1 MKKVFYIVLMT
12 LLIISGCTTKDELT
26 LNDLDLSQYLVS
38 QDPFVTNYHL
48 NGQYSL
54 INVQDD
60 MMEVAFSSENEILK
74 YDTKYNIINQ
84 YDGQNWHIVS
94 FEKEYNSIEVKD
106 IDSIVVE
113 KLKNYCSSST
123 VGVFENL
130 KYSIVD
136 NGYLSF
142 RADYN
147 SLDGSFNSSYEGVVK
162 YENSTISLSNVQE
175 TIKDPLDHPII
186 SYNQSNI
193 LQHYLSLNV
202 YDSVDSIYDVKEDN
216 GLIYATVKTTNLYR
230 YIAETY
236 DIEVVFSLD
245 NPYGS
250 YILLNE
256 DFTYTIFEYNGTEYT
271 LMDEYYRID
280 NDMLYLYNREYL
292 LSELAEIPFK
302 IDSLTQIS
310 SQGNIITTLQ
320 DDRFILSEQLKD

>member
-162 YENSTISLSNVQE
+162 YENSTISLSNVKE

-202 YDSVDSIYDVKEDN
+202 YDSVDSIYDVKEDD

-230 YIAETY
+230 YIA
-236 DIEVVFSLD
+236 
-245 NPYGS
+245 
-250 YILLNE
+250 
-256 DFTYTIFEYNGTEYT
+256 
-271 LMDEYYRID
+271 
-280 NDMLYLYNREYL
+280 
-292 LSELAEIPFK
+292 
-302 IDSLTQIS
+302 
-310 SQGNIITTLQ
+310 
-320 DDRFILSEQLKD
+320 